1 MKHNS
6 KQFLALF
13 MAVSMAVAP
22 VSGVYAED
30 QNAAVENAVNANVQD
45 SAEAGQTEPDAN
57 DRQTENSTAADTS
70 QETVKEAV
78 ENQPAAGKTQD
89 TMTAQSGTK
98 VENKEN
104 SAVKNQ
110 AAVQN
115 TQKDEASSQ
124 TEMDGEDG
132 IFSDLTDIS
141 GTEGDLKD
149 GEYSVDA
156 DHFSFAG
163 GSGKVTISCQKVIVK
178 NGKATAWIHI
188 SSAKYDKVWVKV
200 NGKQTRYEAKSE
212 GSGVVFRI
220 PVDLNK
226 QMKIMTHTMA
236 MSSGKNIEYTINIA
250 IPENAVPSTPSTSEQ
265 TVITK
270 LSFKEGTELSM
281 ENGEVQKL
289 TPVFHTGIDIRR
301 RRTRCNMDFI

>member
-156 DHFSFAG
+156 R
-163 GSGKVTISCQKVIVK
+163 K
-178 NGKATAWIHI
+178 
-188 SSAKYDKVWVKV
+188 
-200 NGKQTRYEAKSE
+200 
-212 GSGVVFRI
+212 
-220 PVDLNK
+220 
-226 QMKIMTHTMA
+226 
-236 MSSGKNIEYTINIA
+236 
-250 IPENAVPSTPSTSEQ
+250 
-265 TVITK
+265 
-270 LSFKEGTELSM
+270 
-281 ENGEVQKL
+281 
-289 TPVFHTGIDIRR
+289 
-301 RRTRCNMDFI
+301 

>member
-1 MKHNS
+1 
-6 KQFLALF
+6 

-30 QNAAVENAVNANVQD
+30 QNAAVENAMNANVQD

-115 TQKDEASSQ
+115 TQKMKLRHRLKWTVK
-124 TEMDGEDG
+124 TESLV
-132 IFSDLTDIS
+132 ILRIS
-141 GTEGDLKD
+141 A
-149 GEYSVDA
+149 V
-156 DHFSFAG
+156 
-163 GSGKVTISCQKVIVK
+163 QRVI
-178 NGKATAWIHI
+178 
-188 SSAKYDKVWVKV
+188 
-200 NGKQTRYEAKSE
+200 
-212 GSGVVFRI
+212 
-220 PVDLNK
+220 
-226 QMKIMTHTMA
+226 
-236 MSSGKNIEYTINIA
+236 
-250 IPENAVPSTPSTSEQ
+250 
-265 TVITK
+265 
-270 LSFKEGTELSM
+270 
-281 ENGEVQKL
+281 
-289 TPVFHTGIDIRR
+289 
-301 RRTRCNMDFI
+301 